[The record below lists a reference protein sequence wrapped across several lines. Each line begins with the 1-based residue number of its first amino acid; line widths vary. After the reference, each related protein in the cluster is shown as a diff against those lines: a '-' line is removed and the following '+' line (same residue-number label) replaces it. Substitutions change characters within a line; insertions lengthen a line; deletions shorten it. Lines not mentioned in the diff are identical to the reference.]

1 MFDHL
6 KEIYYVAWADLRFM
20 RHTMVNVLIMSL
32 MAPLLYLLAFGYG
45 MGRGIITEGVS
56 YIAFIVPGIVALTA
70 LSASFSST
78 SSRMNVQRLYYRS
91 FDEMMLGPLRLSSIV
106 IGKSILGVVRGL
118 ISCLI
123 IFAIGMML
131 TSELQFTPLFVLC
144 MIVSCLTFSL
154 LGETAA
160 LLAKT
165 HQSMSTFSTLIILP
179 MTFLCGTFFSI
190 GSMPEWLR
198 MVLYALP
205 LTYSSTSMR
214 ESALGWSFSV
224 ASLAMLV
231 AFGIAFYLANIYLL
245 KTRRV

>member
-1 MFDHL
+1 
-6 KEIYYVAWADLRFM
+6 
-20 RHTMVNVLIMSL
+20 MVNVLVMSL

-45 MGRGIITEGVS
+45 MGRGITIEGVS

-91 FDEMMLGPLRLSSIV
+91 FDEMMMGPLRPSSIV

-165 HQSMSTFSTLIILP
+165 HQSMSTFSTLVILP

-190 GSMPEWLR
+190 ESMPEWLR
-198 MVLYALP
+198 IVLYALP
-205 LTYSSTSMR
+205 LTYSSTSLR
-214 ESALGWSFSV
+214 ESALGWDFSYS
-224 ASLAMLV
+224 SLAMLL
-231 AFGIAFYLANIYLL
+231 AFGAAFYLVNMYLL
-245 KTRRV
+245 KTRKV